1 MIDSKIK
8 NLHVSSEV
16 GRLRKVMIHRPD
28 NGIEKITPSRATDLL
43 YEDIVFLPKMKEE
56 HDIFTESLKCFLGKE
71 NVIEFQDLLK
81 EVLFIE
87 EVRKNLVHTVCA
99 LEGCENRLEDFL
111 NETDPQVL
119 SETLI
124 SGIFAHKKTISVF
137 FPLPNLIFS
146 RDIGTVINDH
156 LLLAQAAKKARS
168 RESVLCYYIFHYH
181 PLFKSGS
188 GSSKIIE
195 LANSENE
202 LISNNNGRLG
212 IDSIEGGDVM
222 MLSPYHLLLGSSERT
237 SVSAIRKVIS
247 LIFAKGA
254 VKKIT
259 HVSLP
264 QVRYCMHL
272 DTIFTLLSLTE
283 CVVFKPLVM
292 KENAMAVEQFVNGD
306 PKKYSFSSLQQM
318 LLSEFPDMNFIPCG
332 QGIFPHDER
341 EQWTD
346 GCNLFAIREG
356 VAFTYDRN
364 LKTNEAMKGRGYT
377 IMKAEDLISQNKSG
391 KLNCEN
397 ITKTIITIPSSELSR
412 ARGGPHCMTMPL
424 LRDIL

>member
-1 MIDSKIK
+1 MIENKIK

-16 GRLRKVMIHRPD
+16 GKLGKVLIHRPD

-56 HDIFTESLKCFLGKE
+56 HDVFTEALACFIGKE

-81 EVLFIE
+81 DILSKE
-87 EVRKNLVHTVCA
+87 EIRKALIHTVCT

-111 NETDPQVL
+111 NETDPLIL

-124 SGIFAHKKTISVF
+124 TGIFAHKKKIPVF

-156 LLLAQAAKKARS
+156 LLIAQASKKARS
-168 RESVLCYYIFHYH
+168 RESVLCYYIFHHH
-181 PLFKSGS
+181 PLFNSIAKSK
-188 GSSKIIE
+188 KIIE
-195 LANSENE
+195 LADNEND
-202 LISNNNGRLG
+202 LILNNNGKLG

-222 MLSPYHLLLGSSERT
+222 MLSPDHLLLGSSERT
-237 SVSAIRKVIS
+237 SVSAIRKVID
-247 LIFAKGA
+247 LIFEKG
-254 VKKIT
+254 VVNKIS

-264 QVRYCMHL
+264 QLRYCMHM
-272 DTIFTLLSLTE
+272 DTIFTLLSSNE
-283 CVVFKPLVM
+283 CVVFQPLVM
-292 KENAMAVEQFVNGD
+292 KENVMEVEHFIKGD
-306 PKKYSFSSLQQM
+306 AKTYHFPSMQQ
-318 LLSEFPDMNFIPCG
+318 LILSEFPEMNFIPCG

-346 GCNLFAIREG
+346 GCNLFAIRDG

-364 LKTNEAMKGRGYT
+364 LKTNEALLKQGYT
-377 IMKAEDLISQNKSG
+377 ILKAEDLVRESRSG
-391 KLNCEN
+391 KLNCQTM
-397 ITKTIITIPSSELSR
+397 TKTIITIPSSELSR

-424 LRDIL
+424 LRDLA

>member
-1 MIDSKIK
+1 MIDSKTNK
-8 NLHVSSEV
+8 LHVSSEV
-16 GRLRKVMIHRPD
+16 GRLRKVLIHRPD

-43 YEDIVFLPKMKEE
+43 YEDIVFLQKMKEE
-56 HDIFTESLKCFLGKE
+56 HDIFTNALKCFIGKE

-81 EVLFIE
+81 EVLSIE
-87 EVRKNLVHTVCA
+87 EVRKNLIHTVCT

-111 NETDPQVL
+111 NETDPQIL

-124 SGIFAHKKTISVF
+124 SGIFSHKKTIPVF

-146 RDIGTVINDH
+146 RDIGTIINDH
-156 LLLAQAAKKARS
+156 ILIAQAAKKARS
-168 RESVLCYYIFHYH
+168 RESVLCYYIFHFH
-181 PLFKSGS
+181 PLFKNISGN
-188 GSSKIIE
+188 IIE
-195 LANSENE
+195 LAKNEGE

-222 MLSPYHLLLGSSERT
+222 MLSPDHLLLGSSERT
-237 SVSAIRKVIS
+237 SLSAIKITID
-247 LIFAKGA
+247 LLFKKGA

-264 QVRYCMHL
+264 QLRYCMHL
-272 DTIFTLLSLTE
+272 DTIFTILSRNE
-283 CVVFKPLVM
+283 CVAFKPLVM
-292 KENAMAVEQFVNGD
+292 KENIMEVEQYVKGD
-306 PKKYSFSSLQQM
+306 AKTYRFPSLQH
-318 LLSEFPDMNFIPCG
+318 LILSEFPEMDFIACG

-364 LKTNEAMKGRGYT
+364 LKTNEAFKERGYQ
-377 IMKAEDLISQNKSG
+377 IMRAEDLIKEFQGG

-397 ITKTIITIPSSELSR
+397 INKTIITIPSSELSR

-424 LRDIL
+424 IRDVI